1 MLFSEVVFTLKNYK
15 KDGKRMNTTTINGKA
30 WEPETKY
37 TSMGT
42 CITEL
47 SVSVYDG
54 KDQEGKAKY
63 FSVKC
68 KAFKELAENIGN
80 QIVKG
85 DNVIVIGRLTEDKWE
100 KDGVTRRRLTMIV
113 DAIGKEISRFSDKSG
128 STKSESPMDQ
138 FGEDIKID
146 F

>member
-1 MLFSEVVFTLKNYK
+1 
-15 KDGKRMNTTTINGKA
+15 MNTTTITGKA
-30 WEPETKY
+30 WEPNTRY
-37 TSMGT
+37 SQSGT
-42 CITEL
+42 CITDV

-68 KAFKELAENIGN
+68 VGFKELAENMGN

-85 DNVIVIGRLTEDKWE
+85 DNVIVVGKISEEKWE
-100 KDGVTRRRLTMIV
+100 KDGVTNRRMTMIV
-113 DAIGKEISRFSDKSG
+113 DAIGKEISRFSGDGNKPAPVNGYNVS
-128 STKSESPMDQ
+128 S
-138 FGEDIKID
+138 FGTEVFPEENIP